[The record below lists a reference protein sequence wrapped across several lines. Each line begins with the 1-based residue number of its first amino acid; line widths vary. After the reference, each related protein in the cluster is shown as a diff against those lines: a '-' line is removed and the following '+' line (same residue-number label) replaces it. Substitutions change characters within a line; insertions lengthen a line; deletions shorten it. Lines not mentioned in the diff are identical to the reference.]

1 MEVTLNRTV
10 PAAVSSCTGDF
21 VLQMSLV
28 INREGNKIR
37 NKSEDLPNT
46 KTIAFGKKSER
57 EEIYLS

>member
-1 MEVTLNRTV
+1 
-10 PAAVSSCTGDF
+10 
-21 VLQMSLV
+21 MSLV

-37 NKSEDLPNT
+37 NESEDLPNT

>member
-1 MEVTLNRTV
+1 
-10 PAAVSSCTGDF
+10 
-21 VLQMSLV
+21 MSLV